1 MTDIRY
7 SDAELFAFS
16 IADKYSDDMPVSKED
31 ILKAI
36 LGVAH
41 SSYQARKQLDR
52 AMWGLIEKN
61 KAKRENIKRIIE
73 MEQSYS

>member
-16 IADKYSDDMPVSKED
+16 VADKYADDMPVSKED

-36 LGVAH
+36 LGVAY
-41 SSYQARKQLDR
+41 SSYQARKHLDR
-52 AMWGLIEKN
+52 AMWGLVEKS
-61 KAKRENIKRIIE
+61 KAKRESIKKLIE
-73 MEQSYS
+73 MEINS